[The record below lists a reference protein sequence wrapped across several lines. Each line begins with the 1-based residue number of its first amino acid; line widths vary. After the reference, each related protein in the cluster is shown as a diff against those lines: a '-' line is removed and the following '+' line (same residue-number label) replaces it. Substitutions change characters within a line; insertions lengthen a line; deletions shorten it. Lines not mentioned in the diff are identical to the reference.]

1 MKYGSPKHALFVFVT
16 YGMPIMYC
24 VASLKFIKWDNIE
37 GLLIAIG
44 LYCVAYFQYSC
55 MIGQERF
62 EKEPPPPD
70 VQALRNKEW
79 LANEKKTYVTVKERE
94 DAQRLKDEPA
104 RLEREKARL
113 EKEKAQAKWK
123 ELDKLE

>member
-44 LYCVAYFQYSC
+44 LYCVAYFQYSV

-62 EKEPPPPD
+62 EKEEPPVDYGP
-70 VQALRNKEW
+70 LLKKLKE
-79 LANEKKTYVTVKERE
+79 AE
-94 DAQRLKDEPA
+94 DK
-104 RLEREKARL
+104 
-113 EKEKAQAKWK
+113 EKEAKK
-123 ELDKLE
+123 